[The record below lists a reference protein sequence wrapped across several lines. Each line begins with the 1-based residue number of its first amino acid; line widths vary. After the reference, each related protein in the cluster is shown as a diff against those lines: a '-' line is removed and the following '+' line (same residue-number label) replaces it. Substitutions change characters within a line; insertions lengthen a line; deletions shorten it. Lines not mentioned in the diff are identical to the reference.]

1 MQIAAGKFKAQC
13 LAIMDDVQS
22 RHETVTITK
31 RGKPVARMVPVE
43 NTEAPALFGYLK
55 GHARITGDIIAPV
68 GDAWNA
74 DA

>member
-43 NTEAPALFGYLK
+43 NTEVPALFGYLK
-55 GHARITGDIIAPV
+55 GHARITGDIIDPV
-68 GDAWNA
+68 GDAWSA